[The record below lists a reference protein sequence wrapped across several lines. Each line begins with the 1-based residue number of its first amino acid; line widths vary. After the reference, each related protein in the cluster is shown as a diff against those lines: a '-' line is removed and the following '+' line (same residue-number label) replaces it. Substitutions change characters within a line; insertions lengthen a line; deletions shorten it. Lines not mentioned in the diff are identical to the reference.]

1 VPSQFH
7 GSVEKGVV
15 TQMERGL
22 HAGRPLVDLKVTLVD
37 GKAPSVDSSDAAF
50 QTAGALALREA
61 AAAAGLEV
69 LEPVAEIAV
78 TVPADYVGSV
88 MSDLSGRRARVTG
101 SDPDEVHED
110 RTVVRAEVPEIE
122 LLRYANDLR
131 SLSHGTGT
139 YSRRYLRHEPMPSH
153 LVPPAE

>member
-7 GSVEKGVV
+7 GSVEKGVR

-22 HAGRPLVDLKVTLVD
+22 HVGRPLVDLKVTLVD
-37 GKAPSVDSSDAAF
+37 GKAHSVDSSDAAF

-61 AAAAGLEV
+61 AAAAGVEV
-69 LEPVAEIAV
+69 LEPVSEIGV
-78 TVPADYVGSV
+78 TVPAGFVGSV
-88 MSDLSGRRARVTG
+88 MSDLAGRRARVSG
-101 SDPDEVHED
+101 SEPDPVHED

-122 LLRYANDLR
+122 LLTYATDLR

-139 YSRRYLRHEPMPSH
+139 YTRRYLRHEPMPSH
-153 LVPPAE
+153 LVPAE